1 MNQHRDTKKLFIYE
15 DGRLYFSKQTERSLF
30 FVLTLGMLASG
41 VLVKL
46 GIL

>member
-1 MNQHRDTKKLFIYE
+1 MNRQKTTRKTFVYE
-15 DGRLYFSKQTERSLF
+15 NGRLYFSKQTERNLF
-30 FVLTLGMLASG
+30 FVLTLGMLAGG

>member
-1 MNQHRDTKKLFIYE
+1 MDRQTHSKKLFTYE
-15 DGRLYFSKQTERSLF
+15 NGRLYFSKQTERNLF